1 MATAQKN
8 LINIDGESALVR
20 DKNSKAVLNK
30 DNEGLKAYKLQQSRI
45 DKFIKYESDINTLR
59 TEITELKDLIQGLVN
74 KINK

>member
-1 MATAQKN
+1 MTTAQKN

-20 DKNSKAVLNK
+20 DKNSKAVLNT